1 MKDVINMEK
10 EISINIINK
19 VQKCIHK
26 ISIVK
31 AGTDYRV
38 VAANERAINHYLRNY
53 SYEQRLELLKIMFW
67 YTGYDNAR
75 GLKLLKEMGWQIN
88 YD

>member
-1 MKDVINMEK
+1 MKK
-10 EISINIINK
+10 EISIKTISK

-26 ISIVK
+26 ISIVE

-38 VAANERAINHYLRNY
+38 VAANERAIQHYLRDY
-53 SYEQRLELLKIMFW
+53 SYEQSLELLKIIFW
-67 YTGYDNAR
+67 YTGYDNAKD
-75 GLKLLKEMGWQIN
+75 LKLLEEMGWKIN